1 LRVLIV
7 SGIWPPDVG
16 GPATH
21 APELAEFLHGRGH
34 EVEVVTTAPRAPAR
48 ERYPVHWVSRR
59 IPIGLRHGAC
69 VAVIG
74 RRAAAADVVYSTG
87 MIGRSA
93 VGGWL
98 ARTPLVL
105 KLTGD
110 PAFER
115 SLRYRLYEAGLGEF
129 QGVRGVRISVLRR
142 ARDLALRRA
151 TRIVCP
157 SASLRE
163 LSLRWRV
170 PPEKVTVLPNPVSTP
185 DGLADREELRRR
197 HGLEGPTL
205 VFAGRLTPQKSLDVG
220 LEALALSDGVTLL
233 IAGDG
238 PDRADL
244 ERRAAELALDSRA
257 RFLGARPRE
266 TVFELLRAAD
276 AALLTSSWENFP
288 HMVVEA
294 LAVGTPV
301 LATETGGVAE
311 VVTDGENGL
320 LVPPGKPEALAAA
333 IGRYFGD
340 ERLRT
345 RLREAAEPSVEGYAP
360 EAIYGRLEEILR
372 EAARET
378 LETSAK

>member
-1 LRVLIV
+1 MRVLIV

-16 GPATH
+16 GPASH
-21 APELAEFLHGRGH
+21 APELAAFLHGHGH
-34 EVEVVTTAPRAPAR
+34 EVEVVTTALGAPAP
-48 ERYPVHWVSRR
+48 EPYPVRWVSRR
-59 IPIGLRHGAC
+59 IPIGLLHGAC
-69 VAVIG
+69 VAAIG

-87 MIGRSA
+87 MFGRSA
-93 VGGWL
+93 LGTWL

-110 PAFER
+110 PAYER
-115 SLRYRLYEAGLGEF
+115 SLRYRLYDAGLGEF
-129 QGVRGVRISVLRR
+129 QRVRGTRITMLRR

-151 TRIVCP
+151 THIVCP
-157 SASLRE
+157 SVSLRD
-163 LSLRWRV
+163 LSLGWGV
-170 PPEKVTVLPNPVSTP
+170 PPEKVIVLPNSVSTP

-197 HGLEGPTL
+197 HGLESPTL
-205 VFAGRLTPQKSLDVG
+205 VFAGRLTPQKSLHVG

-238 PDRADL
+238 PNRADL
-244 ERRAAELALDSRA
+244 ERRAAELALEGRA
-257 RFLGARPRE
+257 RFLGVRSRE

-311 VVTDGENGL
+311 IVTDGENGL

-333 IGRYFGD
+333 IERYFHD
-340 ERLRT
+340 ERLRA

-360 EAIYGRLEEILR
+360 GAIYGRLEEILR
-372 EAARET
+372 EAAQ
-378 LETSAK
+378 A

>member
-1 LRVLIV
+1 MRVLLV

-16 GPATH
+16 GPASH
-21 APELAEFLHGRGH
+21 APELAAFLHGRGH
-34 EVEVVTTAPRAPAR
+34 EVEVVTTATRAPAP
-48 ERYPVHWVSRR
+48 ERYPVRWVSRR
-59 IPIGLRHGAC
+59 IPIGLRHVAC

-74 RRAAAADVVYSTG
+74 RRAGAADVVYSTG
-87 MIGRSA
+87 MIGRCA
-93 VGGWL
+93 LGAWL

-105 KLTGD
+105 KLTSD
-110 PAFER
+110 PAYER
-115 SLRYRLYEAGLGEF
+115 SLRYRLYEAGLEEF
-129 QGVRGVRISVLRR
+129 QGVRGARIAVLRR

-157 SASLRE
+157 SVSLRE
-163 LSLRWRV
+163 LSLGWGV
-170 PPEKVTVLPNPVSTP
+170 TPEKVTVLPNSVSAP

-205 VFAGRLTPQKSLDVG
+205 VFAGRLTPQKSLHVG
-220 LEALALSDGVTLL
+220 LEALALSDGVTLM

-244 ERRAAELALDSRA
+244 ERRAAELAPDGRA

-301 LATETGGVAE
+301 LATKTGGVAE

-320 LVPPGKPEALAAA
+320 LVPPGEPEALAAA
-333 IGRYFGD
+333 IERYFGD
-340 ERLRT
+340 ERLGA
-345 RLREAAEPSVEGYAP
+345 RLREAAAPSVEGYAP
-360 EAIYGRLEEILR
+360 EAIYGQLEEILR
-372 EAARET
+372 EAAMSVST
-378 LETSAK
+378 

>member
-1 LRVLIV
+1 MRVLLV

-16 GPATH
+16 GPASH
-21 APELAEFLHGRGH
+21 APELAAFLTGRGH
-34 EVEVVTTAPRAPAR
+34 EVEVVTTATRAPAPEPHSVR
-48 ERYPVHWVSRR
+48 WVSRR
-59 IPIGLRHGAC
+59 IPIGLRHIAC
-69 VAVIG
+69 AAVVG
-74 RRAAAADVVYSTG
+74 RRAVAADVVYSTG

-93 VGGWL
+93 LGASL

-110 PAFER
+110 PAYER
-115 SLRYRLYEAGLGEF
+115 SLHLGFYDAGLEEF
-129 QGVRGVRISVLRR
+129 QRVGGARIAVLRR
-142 ARDLALRRA
+142 ARDASLRRA

-163 LSLRWRV
+163 LALSWGV
-170 PPEKVTVLPNPVSTP
+170 PSEKVAVLPNPVSAP

-197 HGLEGPTL
+197 HGIEGPTL
-205 VFAGRLTPQKSLDVG
+205 VFAGRLTRQKSLDVG
-220 LEALALSDGVTLL
+220 LEALALSDGITLL

-238 PDRADL
+238 PDRDDL
-244 ERRAAELALDSRA
+244 ERRASELALDSRA
-257 RFLGARPRE
+257 RFLGAHPRE

-288 HMVVEA
+288 HMAVEA

-301 LATETGGVAE
+301 LATETGGVGE
-311 VVTDGENGL
+311 LVTDGENGL

-340 ERLRT
+340 ERLRI
-345 RLREAAEPSVEGYAP
+345 RLRNAAAASVEGYSP
-360 EAIYGRLEEILR
+360 ETIYGRLEEILG
-372 EAARET
+372 EAAR
-378 LETSAK
+378 A